1 MLDYQIGLM
10 AEQILDLDPYGARDA
25 DATKETVK
33 YELLNDPLSIISYL
47 LEYIEDMQE

>member
-25 DATKETVK
+25 DATKETIK
-33 YELLNDPLSIISYL
+33 NDLINDPLSVISYL
-47 LEYIEDMQE
+47 LEYIDNMQE